1 MFAHVA
7 VLTFIALA
15 RKNHEEEFVA
25 DYFFLQKLKTE
36 IAFKVSDTAVPPT
49 FSGLSNQIAKEQN
62 DR

>member
-7 VLTFIALA
+7 VLTFIALS

-25 DYFFLQKLKTE
+25 DYFNLQKLKTE